1 MKNKA
6 DEVFSAVL
14 KDVVSDVQ
22 KNTAVETVGMK
33 FKRLLEY
40 YTERFECTKN
50 EALKIG
56 KAAFEYE
63 KDFGSSGVAELYI
76 SYLQVYGNKDID
88 KVFPDNILLRR
99 IKEAKCLVNSINKLS
114 VFKKTKS
121 GSATFK

>member
-22 KNTAVETVGMK
+22 KNTAVETTETK
-33 FKRLLEY
+33 FKRFLEY
-40 YTERFECTKN
+40 YTERFECTNN

-56 KAAFEYE
+56 KAAFESGS
-63 KDFGSSGVAELYI
+63 DFGSGVAELYI
-76 SYLQVYGNKDID
+76 LYLQIYGNKEID
-88 KVFPDNILLRR
+88 EVFPDDILLRR
-99 IKEAKCLVNSINKLS
+99 FKEVKYLIKNFNKYS
-114 VFKKTKS
+114 VFKVNKG

>member
-14 KDVVSDVQ
+14 KDIVSDVQ
-22 KNTAVETVGMK
+22 KNTAVETDETK

-56 KAAFEYE
+56 KAAFESG
-63 KDFGSSGVAELYI
+63 KDFGSRVSELYVLY
-76 SYLQVYGNKDID
+76 SNVYGDKQID
-88 KVFPDNILLRR
+88 EVFPDNILLRR
-99 IKEAKCLVNSINKLS
+99 FKEAKCLVKSFNKHS
-114 VFKKTKS
+114 VLKANKG

>member
-22 KNTAVETVGMK
+22 KNTAVETTETK
-33 FKRLLEY
+33 FKRFLEY

-56 KAAFEYE
+56 KAAFEYGR
-63 KDFGSSGVAELYI
+63 DFNSGVSELYVL
-76 SYLQVYGNKDID
+76 YLQIYGSKQID
-88 KVFPDNILLRR
+88 EVFPDDILLRR
-99 IKEAKCLVNSINKLS
+99 FKEAKCLVKSFNKHS
-114 VFKKTKS
+114 VLKANKG

>member
-14 KDVVSDVQ
+14 KDIVSDVQ
-22 KNTAVETVGMK
+22 KNTAVETDEAK

-56 KAAFEYE
+56 KAAFEYGR
-63 KDFGSSGVAELYI
+63 DFNSGVSELYVL
-76 SYLQVYGNKDID
+76 YLQIYGSKQID
-88 KVFPDNILLRR
+88 EVFPDNILLRR
-99 IKEAKCLVNSINKLS
+99 LKEAKCLVKSFNKHS
-114 VFKKTKS
+114 VLKANKG

>member
-14 KDVVSDVQ
+14 KDIVSDVQ
-22 KNTAVETVGMK
+22 KNTAVETDEMK
-33 FKRLLEY
+33 FKRFLEY
-40 YTERFECTKN
+40 YSERFECTEN

-56 KAAFEYE
+56 KAAFEYGS
-63 KDFGSSGVAELYI
+63 DFNSGVSELYVLY
-76 SYLQVYGNKDID
+76 SKVYGNKEID
-88 KVFPDNILLRR
+88 EVFPDDVFLKRF
-99 IKEAKCLVNSINKLS
+99 KEVKCLVKSFNNHS